1 MDRVADMRNCLRHL
15 FIYLLTL
22 TGSQDSAVSVLE
34 WDTTNKGNKYMA
46 DNPFIVRT
54 PSTAVVDMQG
64 YIWSLSFPIS
74 LINMKSC

>member
-1 MDRVADMRNCLRHL
+1 LQQSYL

-64 YIWSLSFPIS
+64 YILSDFPFQFQLS
-74 LINMKSC
+74 T